1 MNRVIAVLTLASFVC
16 SLPEC
21 TAVQKRP
28 MRELSPTKWE
38 RIAGFTTI
46 DGGYHPCDCDARV
59 EDEKLRLRAR
69 DTSSDP
75 NAPIPGIRLQ
85 CETSHRSMS

>member
-28 MRELSPTKWE
+28 MRELSPTMGE
-38 RIAGFTTI
+38 DRRLY
-46 DGGYHPCDCDARV
+46 DHRRRV
-59 EDEKLRLRAR
+59 
-69 DTSSDP
+69 P
-75 NAPIPGIRLQ
+75 
-85 CETSHRSMS
+85 SM